1 MRGIRAVL
9 IAVIVLG
16 LAGAA
21 GAAGPRTLTRAGDL
35 YAVAMVDNQA
45 VVTARH
51 ADGTL
56 SELAVPQTAGIEP
69 DSLQVG
75 VDPATGALYV
85 LWQKS
90 TDMEARVRIATYVDG
105 TWLGPITVAG
115 NDGTAAVYPQMM
127 VQRVVSTYSQEP
139 ELDEEPA
146 EVEIAT
152 TFIHLVWWSRVND
165 DDVGTAKYMALPVR
179 DDGVPLL
186 RDAEQSA
193 LVDFLPYG
201 VACFDIAGGDELKH
215 PKLLVD
221 PVSGNPH
228 VFATDFGD
236 CLFQIIELQAET
248 VADESAPGKRRRQII
263 ILRNPSMI
271 ALRPDVPLGRTKI
284 EVGRGL
290 DIFLHWD
297 GDEGDRLH
305 YLELDPEGAS
315 TIKSL
320 ELGEDLSHEQAV
332 DLIRGLIN

>member
-127 VQRVVSTYSQEP
+127 VLERVVSTYSQEP

-165 DDVGTAKYMALPVR
+165 DDVGTAPYMALPVR

-221 PVSGNPH
+221 PFPATRTSSPPTSATACSRSSSCRPRRSRTSRRPASGAARSSSS
-228 VFATDFGD
+228 AT
-236 CLFQIIELQAET
+236 
-248 VADESAPGKRRRQII
+248 RR
-263 ILRNPSMI
+263 
-271 ALRPDVPLGRTKI
+271 
-284 EVGRGL
+284 
-290 DIFLHWD
+290 
-297 GDEGDRLH
+297 
-305 YLELDPEGAS
+305 
-315 TIKSL
+315 
-320 ELGEDLSHEQAV
+320 
-332 DLIRGLIN
+332 